1 MIFLAPPDI
10 RHDYGQLLR
19 MAQKILGDRERNYP
33 DLVEQGSM
41 TEAAAEDGL
50 RLARAIVADYQ
61 RIIALRGGQ
70 PAEAIDTTA
79 HAFEKLATLH
89 YVLQRSIMQRDAA
102 IEDLRDRWTG
112 SNVPA
117 LIDQGLM
124 DWPVIMDCW
133 RRELVGWKCDEVRE
147 YLSAT
152 RRVWAAEG
160 LYRNACDWPWAMT
173 YAEIQ
178 AELLA
183 REHVAHAQAA

>member
-33 DLVEQGSM
+33 DLIEQGTM
-41 TEAAAEDGL
+41 TDVAAEEGL
-50 RLARAIVADYQ
+50 RLSRAIVADYQ
-61 RIIALRGGQ
+61 RIIALRNGQ
-70 PAEAIDTTA
+70 LAEPIDTAA
-79 HAFEKLATLH
+79 HAFEKRATLH
-89 YVLQRSIMQRDAA
+89 YVLQRSILQRDAA
-102 IEDLRDRWTG
+102 IEDLRDRWAG
-112 SNVPA
+112 SSVPA

-133 RRELVGWKCDEVRE
+133 RRELVGWKCNEVRD

-160 LYRNACDWPWAMT
+160 LYQNACDWPWAMT

-178 AELLA
+178 AVLIE
-183 REHVAHAQAA
+183 RERIAQAA